1 MINIV
6 EGEVMKGIYV
16 KRIVSVV
23 LVLMLI
29 FQSENTNYLNQVR
42 AEKISINLERVIST
56 DSNVPDLRDNYDE
69 ESPLCKKLEYDK
81 ENNVTELSEEVEKE
95 LNEVGIWD
103 SEIEQFDDGTIEKL
117 ENAINTEVYIDY
129 CSVDNKTGEEIE
141 MSEDE
146 INDMISEKIENGDIK
161 YEEQRKSL
169 FSNILEFIGFLPS
182 EVKAK
187 TETKSNSETKKS
199 ASGAVKHYMICSQV
213 KEGNKRGKIYVT
225 YTATWLEEAYYRNK
239 DVCGVTV
246 SDNAVIDS
254 KTCKCYH
261 NATFKTYNEGTCISK
276 KLHTEP
282 KTHIMG
288 DSGSGVAFIVNLF
301 GDRNTM
307 QFWKAGG
314 TYQYYINESITV
326 TFCCEQRSKKAKILT
341 FTSKY
346 SHSKTNKSFTPS
358 ISLSKGGLSV
368 GVSKSGSNYY
378 SDITNNIILN
388 FKPIK

>member
-141 MSEDE
+141 M
-146 INDMISEKIENGDIK
+146 
-161 YEEQRKSL
+161 
-169 FSNILEFIGFLPS
+169 
-182 EVKAK
+182 
-187 TETKSNSETKKS
+187 
-199 ASGAVKHYMICSQV
+199 
-213 KEGNKRGKIYVT
+213 
-225 YTATWLEEAYYRNK
+225 
-239 DVCGVTV
+239 
-246 SDNAVIDS
+246 
-254 KTCKCYH
+254 
-261 NATFKTYNEGTCISK
+261 
-276 KLHTEP
+276 
-282 KTHIMG
+282 
-288 DSGSGVAFIVNLF
+288 
-301 GDRNTM
+301 
-307 QFWKAGG
+307 
-314 TYQYYINESITV
+314 
-326 TFCCEQRSKKAKILT
+326 
-341 FTSKY
+341 
-346 SHSKTNKSFTPS
+346 
-358 ISLSKGGLSV
+358 
-368 GVSKSGSNYY
+368 
-378 SDITNNIILN
+378 
-388 FKPIK
+388 